1 MTGIT
6 FEVLDAVGIGGS
18 GLNGSGLGFYGSGG
32 FGTSVP
38 LLEYQKTTFLTNSDG
53 TSNGGQTRNVEY
65 ISGIWGSSGCRL
77 ANTASNT
84 GMLVNLN
91 NTESTLMIH
100 FDHTSSVKVQNAQLR
115 IYDRLNNI
123 DNPATGVITKVA
135 EIVNFN
141 GSSYTSWL
149 SSPGSDFTTAIGSGD
164 AFWWGAPWL
173 DAATY
178 EGASIR
184 PYYENSVG
192 VKFYNFTSSMDSA
205 NSGNP
210 DSRISSLAYPGK
222 ATVGGSGLIVPL
234 LDSPCS
240 GGRGLATGNLYPK
253 FTQYVNTT
261 YQTNLGVGSP
271 VVGTGAS
278 NKPYTYGGTSGDFR
292 HTWRVA
298 ISAAPLSVG
307 SKTQYALYV
316 SLEYY

>member
-1 MTGIT
+1 MASIT
-6 FEVLDAVGIGGS
+6 FEVLDAVGISGS
-18 GLNGSGLGFYGSGG
+18 GLGGSGLGFYGSGG

-38 LLEYQKTTFLTNSDG
+38 LLNYQKNTFLTNSDG

-65 ISGIWGSSGCRL
+65 ISGVWGSSGCRL
-77 ANTASNT
+77 QNTASNT
-84 GMLVNLN
+84 GMLVKLN

-100 FDHTSSVKVQNAQLR
+100 FKHESSVKVQNCQLR
-115 IYDRLNNI
+115 IYDRSNI

-135 EIVNFN
+135 EIVNFG
-141 GSSYTSWL
+141 GSTYSSWL
-149 SSPGSDFTTAIGSGD
+149 SSPGADFVSNVGSGD

-192 VKFYNFTSSMDSA
+192 VKFYNFTSTMDTA

-210 DSRISSLAYPGK
+210 DTKLSALSYPGK

-234 LDSPCS
+234 LDSPAS

-261 YQTNLGVGSP
+261 YQGNLGVGST
-271 VVGTGAS
+271 VVGTGAAE
-278 NKPYTYGGTSGDFR
+278 KPLTYGGTSGDLQ

-298 ISAAPLSVG
+298 LSAAPLSVG